1 MVRTAGPLEQ
11 NQPVPHFLD
20 YVDAQLPAVKVVIPS
35 FDRPEQL
42 CRTTLR
48 LIQQNSVPLENV
60 AVFVA
65 PGRAPGHTMPEW
77 QRYLDALR
85 SFGLAEVRLVEGGRG
100 LVANMNAALEWVG
113 SGYFI
118 TMSDSVTD
126 IQEVYRDRN
135 RNAKLRPLRRKGLH
149 ALICHGRTLL
159 AEGGLVAWGLCA
171 SHSARCMK
179 EGQLS
184 RKLGLLDGNL
194 SGCLLPSDWREMT
207 VHPARGLIHDVEWT
221 ANLWARGYRFVR
233 FSGLCAKHEYRRPG
247 GQASLY
253 PSAAARRRAEND
265 AIRGLAAERPLEVS
279 FQKKP
284 TASLKTMQYAFRAK
298 GPDPVSMAPPTQ
310 SIKGRKRKVFLGR
323 PMSPAER
330 KQKQRGG
337 TIHPGR

>member
-184 RKLGLLDGNL
+184 RKLGAAGWKLVWMSAPKRLAGDDCAPGEGSHLRGGVDGQSL
-194 SGCLLPSDWREMT
+194 GAGIPLRTLQRTCCKARVLKTWWAGQSVPISCCPQAGGERRHSG
-207 VHPARGLIHDVEWT
+207 
-221 ANLWARGYRFVR
+221 
-233 FSGLCAKHEYRRPG
+233 SGSR
-247 GQASLY
+247 
-253 PSAAARRRAEND
+253 AAA
-265 AIRGLAAERPLEVS
+265 
-279 FQKKP
+279 
-284 TASLKTMQYAFRAK
+284 
-298 GPDPVSMAPPTQ
+298 
-310 SIKGRKRKVFLGR
+310 
-323 PMSPAER
+323 
-330 KQKQRGG
+330 GG
-337 TIHPGR
+337 